1 MDKISFKDCL
11 TVKDLSR
18 FLGMDYSQLSSMI
31 YPSTSSL
38 YITFIIPKKSG
49 SDRIIDAPKAKL
61 KSIQRALVKEFN
73 QIYLPRIN
81 AHGFICKRSII
92 TNAKHHINK
101 KYVFNLDLKDFFPS
115 IHFGRVRNLF
125 MSNLFSFTYEVA
137 TVLAHICCH
146 NGRLPQGAPTS
157 PVLTNMIAFKLDN
170 ELLKL
175 SIENKCS
182 FTRYVDDL
190 TFSFSC
196 QKNKLPP
203 DIICLNGD
211 ENITPG
217 NKLQKIIEKNGF
229 EINLS
234 KCRLHHVT
242 QSQKVTGIVVN
253 NKTNVQRGFIN
264 KTRSMLY
271 AWERFG
277 LEAGAKEY
285 ITSYLEKDYGTYDK
299 KRILSE
305 PSAYFNLV
313 IKGRINYIG
322 MVRGNQDSIYKKLL
336 YKYSVLNGE
345 PDENLKKT
353 SNDILADSIFIVEHS
368 IEGTQ
373 GTAFL
378 VDKLGLVTVW
388 HVVEG
393 VTSETS
399 CFLDFFRFYDSDI
412 KRKAVLH
419 NSSKSKDLAIFKF
432 SNNFQGIVPLKLGDS
447 AKLKQGDE
455 IKLIGFPS
463 YNIGDHYHCNMGKIT
478 QRKKVLGINVWL
490 IDIPIT
496 HGISG
501 GPVLNSNDEVIGIA
515 TVGSEK
521 HDSTTISHGFIP
533 IADALKLL

>member
-1 MDKISFKDCL
+1 M
-11 TVKDLSR
+11 
-18 FLGMDYSQLSSMI
+18 
-31 YPSTSSL
+31 
-38 YITFIIPKKSG
+38 
-49 SDRIIDAPKAKL
+49 
-61 KSIQRALVKEFN
+61 
-73 QIYLPRIN
+73 
-81 AHGFICKRSII
+81 
-92 TNAKHHINK
+92 
-101 KYVFNLDLKDFFPS
+101 
-115 IHFGRVRNLF
+115 
-125 MSNLFSFTYEVA
+125 
-137 TVLAHICCH
+137 
-146 NGRLPQGAPTS
+146 
-157 PVLTNMIAFKLDN
+157 
-170 ELLKL
+170 
-175 SIENKCS
+175 
-182 FTRYVDDL
+182 
-190 TFSFSC
+190 
-196 QKNKLPP
+196 
-203 DIICLNGD
+203 
-211 ENITPG
+211 
-217 NKLQKIIEKNGF
+217 QKIIENNGF

-234 KCRLHHVT
+234 KCRLHHIT

-285 ITSYLEKDYGTYDK
+285 ITSYLEKDHGTYDK

-399 CFLDFFRFYDSDI
+399 CLLDFFRFYDRDI

-432 SNNFQGIVPLKLGDS
+432 GNNFQGIVPLRLGDS

-463 YNIGDHYHCNMGKIT
+463 YNIGDHYHCNMGRIT

-501 GPVLNSNDEVIGIA
+501 GPVLNSDDEVIGIA